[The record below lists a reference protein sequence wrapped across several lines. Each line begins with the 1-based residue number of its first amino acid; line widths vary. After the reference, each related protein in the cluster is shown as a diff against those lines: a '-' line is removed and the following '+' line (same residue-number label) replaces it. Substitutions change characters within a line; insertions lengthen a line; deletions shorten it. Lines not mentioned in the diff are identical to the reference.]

1 MNNFQEKVSF
11 IWSIAELLRGDYK
24 QSEYADVILPLTVLR
39 RLDCVLE
46 KSKAQVLEKYERF
59 KNKLENLTPL
69 LTHASGYN
77 FYNISPYNFSK
88 LLADPKNLA
97 RNLIAYINGFSENMR
112 EIIDKFEFRNQIHR
126 LEEANLLFLVLERFN
141 TIDLHPDVVS
151 NLEMGYIFEELIRKF
166 SEQSNETA
174 GEHFTPREVIRL
186 MVNILFSQDKAILEQ
201 KGIIKTV
208 YDPACGT
215 GGMLTVAK
223 EHILNTINPSA
234 DIQLFGQELNPKTFA
249 VCKSDILIKSRDGRE
264 ADNIKLGNS
273 FSEDQHKGMRFD
285 YMLSNPPFGV
295 EWKKVADFVKEE
307 AKRGY
312 AGRFSAGLPRI
323 NDGSLLFLQHMIS
336 KMKDP
341 RENGGEGSR
350 IAIVFNG
357 SPLFT
362 GDAGSGES
370 EIRRWIIENDWL
382 EAIIAL
388 PDQLF
393 YNTGIHTYIWIV
405 TNRKEK
411 RRRGK
416 VQLIN
421 ATDFFV
427 KMRKS
432 LGDKRH
438 EISPEQIDEITQI
451 YRSFAEGKYCK
462 IFNNEDFGY
471 RKVTIER
478 PLRLN
483 YQASPER
490 IARLQ
495 EQTAFINLAKSKKKD
510 PVQRAE
516 EEAQGRML
524 QEQIREVLSRIDNQL
539 YKNHLEFVGILE
551 ETFKKARVRLNAQL
565 KKAVLAAL
573 SEKDETAEIVYDEDG
588 NPVPDPEL
596 RDTENVPLKEDIWEY
611 FEREVKPHVPDAWIN
626 RQIRDEKDGGIGKVG
641 YEISFTRYFYQYQP
655 PRPLEE
661 IEADIRR
668 VETEIL
674 AMLQEVGR

>member
-1 MNNFQEKVSF
+1 MNNFQGKVSF

-46 KSKAQVLEKYERF
+46 KTRDRVLERYEEF
-59 KNKLENLTPL
+59 KNKLDNPVHL
-69 LTHASGYN
+69 LIHTAGYN
-77 FYNISPYNFSK
+77 FYNISPYNFTK
-88 LLADPKNLA
+88 LLADSANTAK
-97 RNLIAYINGFSENMR
+97 NLIAYINGFSENMR

-126 LEEANLLFLVLERFN
+126 LEEVNLLFLVLERFN
-141 TIDLHPDVVS
+141 TIDLHPDMVS

-234 DIQLFGQELNPKTFA
+234 GIQLFGQELNPKTFA
-249 VCKSDILIKSRDGRE
+249 VCKSDILIKSKDGRE
-264 ADNIKLGNS
+264 ADNIKLGNC

-341 RENGGEGSR
+341 REKGGEGSR

-411 RRRGK
+411 PRRGK

-421 ATDFFV
+421 ASDIFV

-432 LGDKRH
+432 LGNKRH
-438 EISPEQIDEITQI
+438 EISPGQIDEITQI

-483 YQASPER
+483 YQVSPER

-516 EEAQGRML
+516 EEAQGRKL
-524 QEQIREVLSRIDNQL
+524 QEQIRQVLSRMDNQL
-539 YKNHLEFVGILE
+539 SKNHLEFAGILE
-551 ETFKKARVRLNAQL
+551 GTFKKARVRLNAQL

-596 RDTENVPLKEDIWEY
+596 RDAENIPLKEDIWEY

-626 RQIRDEKDGGIGKVG
+626 RQIRDEKDGRTGKVG

-655 PRPLEE
+655 PRPLAE

-674 AMLQEVGR
+674 EMLREVVR